1 MLIQKIPAAKL
12 KAAAY
17 NPRRDL
23 KPGDKEYE
31 KLKRSIETFGY
42 VEPVIWNKTSGNVVG
57 GHQRLQVLRDLGQ
70 TEIDC
75 VVVELDEA
83 NEKALNVALNKISGE
98 WDNEK
103 LASLFDG
110 LTLLDFDVTQTGFDA
125 VEVASFFDDSD
136 IPAEQALARENG
148 GKSSTART
156 IKIGQYS
163 VPMNEDEWEGLV
175 TLTKSYVESHGTA
188 LGFIRQLLGGQDE
201 N

>member
-42 VEPVIWNKTSGNVVG
+42 VEPVIWNKTTGNVVG
-57 GHQRLQVLRDLGQ
+57 GHQRLAVLRGLGQ

-75 VVVELDEA
+75 VVVELDDA

-110 LTLLDFDVTQTGFDA
+110 LSLLDFDVTHTGFDA
-125 VEVASFFDDSD
+125 IEVASFFDDSD
-136 IPAEQALARENG
+136 VPEEQALARENG

-163 VPMNEDEWEGLV
+163 VPMTEDEWEDLLV
-175 TLTKSYVESHGTA
+175 LTKSYVETHGTA
-188 LGFIRQLLGGQDE
+188 LGFIRRLLGGQDE